1 MLIIRLLNVP
11 VIDATAVHALN
22 LLHDNCQRSN
32 TTLILSEVNDSPYKV
47 IKRVGLV
54 REIGL
59 IDATAVHA
67 LNLLHDN
74 CQRSNTTLILSEV
87 NDSPYK
93 VIKRVGLVREI
104 GRAQVCRHFDQA
116 IARAKEIVK
125 LH

>member
-1 MLIIRLLNVP
+1 MSQISKELKLSDEILIYEINGPFFFGAADKFLDSIQSLQGPSKVLIIRLRNVP
-11 VIDATAVHALN
+11 V
-22 LLHDNCQRSN
+22 
-32 TTLILSEVNDSPYKV
+32 
-47 IKRVGLV
+47 
-54 REIGL
+54 

>member
-1 MLIIRLLNVP
+1 MPELDEELKEALSDEILIYEINGPFFFGAADKFLDSIQSLQGPSKVLIIRLRNVP

-54 REIGL
+54 
-59 IDATAVHA
+59 
-67 LNLLHDN
+67 
-74 CQRSNTTLILSEV
+74 C
-87 NDSPYK
+87 
-93 VIKRVGLVREI
+93 EI